1 MCKLLIVS
9 GISFLF
15 MAGEIVGGY
24 LSDSLAII
32 TDAAH

>member
-1 MCKLLIVS
+1 MKKLLLVAI
-9 GISFLF
+9 ISFLF

-24 LSDSLAII
+24 LSGSLAII